1 MDSSD
6 LHHRT
11 LRITVDPIFTLVS
24 FNAMRFGRYRSL
36 EMRRN
41 KTPKIRIFCTLVV
54 VTICAG
60 CASTYSDIRIN
71 AENHVDLSDP
81 AAGQAQIRAARWD
94 IGLAGIYCYM
104 TAPAKA
110 ERVTVNAGRVDIT
123 AACETNAF
131 EDSWTDA
138 SSFSF
143 NALPDHHYLIETR
156 TCNGCIRLT
165 DETTRMVVAEFPSIR
180 YDRRGMNN
188 RYAAVGIE
196 EDLSTGNDTVKLIGL
211 GECRLNNHEVGI
223 LLVDAGSINID
234 VGCTDVEGNTPS
246 FRIFRSSF
254 AFDAKTGHTYYFWR
268 SSSKECIAL
277 FDTTTVN
284 APISCEPYESVE

>member
-1 MDSSD
+1 
-6 LHHRT
+6 
-11 LRITVDPIFTLVS
+11 
-24 FNAMRFGRYRSL
+24 
-36 EMRRN
+36 MRRN
-41 KTPKIRIFCTLVV
+41 KSHKIRIFCTLVV

-60 CASTYSDIRIN
+60 CATSYSGIRIK

-81 AAGQAQIRAARWD
+81 AADQAQIRAARWD

-123 AACETNAF
+123 AACETIAIG
-131 EDSWTDA
+131 DGTWTDA

-143 NALPDHHYLIETR
+143 DALPDHHYLIETR

-165 DETTRMVVAEFPSIR
+165 DETTRMVVAEFPSIK
-180 YDRRGMNN
+180 YYRRGGMNY
-188 RYAAVGIE
+188 RRSTGEEIE
-196 EDLSTGNDTVKLIGL
+196 EDLSTGNDTVKLIAL

-246 FRIFRSSF
+246 FRILRSSF

-284 APISCEPYESVE
+284 APISCEPYESVK